1 MPIIFV
7 KHNSK
12 RPQLLLM
19 DSNPDD
25 LYYNP
30 STKTLHADNFSGGI
44 PSLIEGE
51 AIQLTT
57 SNNSTTIDVNFDKNT
72 ASTTSISANDKILI
86 QDGLD
91 FLKTI
96 SGANL
101 RESLKPT
108 EGTNLSYGS
117 GVNSNTLNLDGSITS
132 TTLSTNC
139 VWNGNLILAPKLS
152 DGSVSDA
159 EFQRL
164 NGITSA
170 ILETSDKGAANG
182 VCPLSSSSI
191 IPTQYLPSSVNDII
205 EVANF
210 SALPTT
216 GESSK
221 IYVTLDNHKAYRWG
235 GTDYVEISASLVLGT
250 TAGTA
255 YDGASGQTNADNIA
269 LKQPI
274 LLDSATSGILIDGS
288 NNIDI
293 DMTRTTAETTF
304 DDNELMLIQK
314 SNGNLCRLT
323 KQQLKSSINTNT
335 EYNNGSNITIDGSNN
350 INLDTTL
357 ENVNS
362 IESSI
367 NTDLKIESNGTGD
380 ILLIATP
387 NTSTIGYIHLARA
400 DDTTQR
406 FNTIAYNTDG
416 NNSYINFLV
425 HYTAGSNNLT
435 RQVLKL
441 NSDLNAD
448 FSGNINIA
456 TGKTYKIDGTDLS
469 GANLNYSAGVTINT
483 EIDSKQDILTFGK
496 SSGNALKLEADVA
509 SNDVLLMGSSN
520 VIGKTYSELKS
531 LLSLNNVE
539 NIAVSSLGGTNL
551 TYTNN
556 KLNLDTTLEDVNSIE
571 SETNTD
577 LKLSSSG
584 TGNIL
589 LKGNVDYQTIG
600 KIHLAR
606 MDNDAIR
613 FNTIEYSNNFNNA
626 YIKFLIHR
634 SGGDNTLTREVLKL
648 NSNLSAEFAGNVTVN
663 TIESSTNTDLQLESN
678 GTGDILLIAA
688 PNTSTIGYIH
698 LARADAPNQ
707 RFNTISYST
716 SGNNSYIALNVHYT
730 AGANDLTRQVLKLN
744 SNLTAS
750 FAGNVGIGNESPTQ
764 ALDVTGSI
772 YASLNLDC
780 TALTGG
786 RNNLT
791 DDFYIGNYTNSGAM
805 YMNYSNQQNI
815 QIGKDYLSL
824 FDLSNGTIKKVV
836 QQTGTGYRAI
846 MDFFRKASA
855 TSSEIAVGRIE
866 CNSTNTFYRT
876 DPSDI
881 RLKEYIKDI
890 ENHFDI
896 LDKLKPC
903 NFKYKSCDEI
913 RDGFIADDLY
923 KSYPI
928 CTSGK
933 PGELNEDGSNKYM
946 MIDTKPLI
954 PILTKCIQGN
964 RQEIKDLKNKVDE
977 LELKLDLIMK
987 NLNL

>member
-1 MPIIFV
+1 MNNIYGFYNENNNVKVFETLDENINMPLTFV
-7 KHNSK
+7 KHSDK
-12 RPQLLLM
+12 RNQNLLI
-19 DSNPDD
+19 DKNEV
-25 LYYNP
+25 YYNP

-51 AIQLTT
+51 AIKLTT
-57 SNNSTTIDVNFDKNT
+57 SNNSTTIDVNFTKNT
-72 ASTTSISANDKILI
+72 EAIATFDNADTFLTSNSSNALKSIT
-86 QDGLD
+86 GL
-91 FLKTI
+91 
-96 SGANL
+96 NL
-101 RESLKPT
+101 YNQLRAGLCP
-108 EGTNLSYGS
+108 L
-117 GVNSNTLNLDGSITS
+117 NSNN
-132 TTLSTNC
+132 
-139 VWNGNLILAPKLS
+139 
-152 DGSVSDA
+152 
-159 EFQRL
+159 
-164 NGITSA
+164 
-170 ILETSDKGAANG
+170 
-182 VCPLSSSSI
+182 I
-191 IPTQYLPSSVNDII
+191 IPNQYLPSSVSDIL

-210 SALPTT
+210 AALPTT
-216 GESSK
+216 GDSSK

-235 GTDYVEISASLVLGT
+235 GSSYVEISASLVIGS

-255 YDGASGQTNADNIA
+255 YDGGSGTQNANNIA
-269 LKQPI
+269 LKANLSSP
-274 LLDSATSGILIDGS
+274 TFTGTVNGITKSMVGLS
-288 NNIDI
+288 NVDNIGI
-293 DMTRTTAETTF
+293 TTLGGT
-304 DDNELMLIQK
+304 
-314 SNGNLCRLT
+314 NLT
-323 KQQLKSSINTNT
+323 YTN
-335 EYNNGSNITIDGSNN
+335 NKL
-350 INLDTTL
+350 NLDTDLTSL
-357 ENVNS
+357 NS
-362 IESSI
+362 IESST

-387 NTSTIGYIHLARA
+387 NTSTIGYIHLSRG
-400 DDTTQR
+400 DDTSQR

-416 NNSYINFLV
+416 NNSYIALNV

-441 NSDLNAD
+441 NSDLTAE
-448 FSGNINIA
+448 FAGN
-456 TGKTYKIDGTDLS
+456 
-469 GANLNYSAGVTINT
+469 VT
-483 EIDSKQDILTFGK
+483 
-496 SSGNALKLEADVA
+496 
-509 SNDVLLMGSSN
+509 
-520 VIGKTYSELKS
+520 
-531 LLSLNNVE
+531 
-539 NIAVSSLGGTNL
+539 
-551 TYTNN
+551 
-556 KLNLDTTLEDVNSIE
+556 VNSIE

-584 TGNIL
+584 DIL
-589 LKGNVDYQTIG
+589 LKGNANYQTIG

-648 NSNLSAEFAGNVTVN
+648 NSNLTAEFAGNVTVN

-678 GTGDILLIAA
+678 GTGDILLIAT

-707 RFNTISYST
+707 RFNTIAYNT
-716 SGNNSYIALNVHYT
+716 NGNNSYINFLVHYT
-730 AGANDLTRQVLKLN
+730 AGSNNLTRQVLKLN
-744 SNLTAS
+744 SNLTAA
-750 FAGNVGIGNESPTQ
+750 FAGNVGIGNASPTQ

-836 QQTGTGYRAI
+836 QQTGTGFRAI

-977 LELKLDLIMK
+977 LELKLNLIYEK
-987 NLNL
+987 LNISYI